1 MDNNNY
7 RDVQKMGGESWKEGK
22 VERLLDVL
30 YPGEKRE
37 VPDPYYGTEKDF
49 EDVFQLIDKACRKII
64 DNYCRA
70 NP

>member
-1 MDNNNY
+1 
-7 RDVQKMGGESWKEGK
+7 
-22 VERLLDVL
+22 LLDVL

-49 EDVFQLIDKACRKII
+49 DDVFQLIDKACRKIVDI
-64 DNYCRA
+64 YCQA

>member
-1 MDNNNY
+1 
-7 RDVQKMGGESWKEGK
+7 
-22 VERLLDVL
+22 LLDVL